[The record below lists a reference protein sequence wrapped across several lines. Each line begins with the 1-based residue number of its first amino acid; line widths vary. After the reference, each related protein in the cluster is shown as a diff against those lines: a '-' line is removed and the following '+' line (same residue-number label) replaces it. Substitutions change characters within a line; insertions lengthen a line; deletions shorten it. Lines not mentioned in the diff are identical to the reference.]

1 MAELEPVTIRIE
13 DSQKK
18 PTKVTRADGSLSRSS
33 EKMSMAQ
40 NKAIALFAT
49 RTIAKEVSA
58 QAQISGNYILQN
70 QAQVATN
77 VVSSAAIMLAA
88 GMVGGTSGAMMA
100 LGQVYSMGAK
110 NRAVLIEYSK
120 NEQINNNL
128 RQKVGLEATNYSRY
142 GGKKR

>member
-1 MAELEPVTIRIE
+1 MAELEPITIQIE

-18 PTKVTRADGSLSRSS
+18 PTKVTRTEGSLSRYS

-40 NKAIALFAT
+40 NKAIALFAA

>member
-1 MAELEPVTIRIE
+1 MAELEPITIQIE

-18 PTKVTRADGSLSRSS
+18 PTKVTRTEGSLSRSS

-40 NKAIALFAT
+40 NKAIALFAA